1 MTKITLD
8 EKACLKDRLT
18 LQEALIAV
26 AANMGDFKNTFKNM
40 VARGILDKDSSSLS
54 PEWKTV
60 VSKFTDTGEDHLRQ
74 LTAKMRECYPKGQKP
89 GTVFYFRCNEREIMQ
104 KLKKFFEVYGEYSDE
119 QIVNATKKF
128 VASFRGN
135 YTMMPLIK
143 YFISKNKKVM
153 DEDGEN
159 HVVEL
164 SELASILENMDDD
177 ADIPEVQNSEDWLM
191 NSRN

>member
-1 MTKITLD
+1 MKITLD

-26 AANMGDFKNTFKNM
+26 AASMGGFKDALKNM
-40 VARGILDKDSSSLS
+40 TARDILDKDTSNLSS
-54 PEWKTV
+54 EWKTV
-60 VSKFTDTGEDHLRQ
+60 VSKFTDADEEHLMQ
-74 LTAKMRECYPKGQKP
+74 LAVKMQECYPKGLKP
-89 GTVFYFRCNEREIMQ
+89 GTVFYFRSNRREVMQ
-104 KLKKFFEVYGEYSDE
+104 KLKKFFEEYGEYSDE
-119 QIVNATKKF
+119 QIINATKKF

-135 YTMMPLIK
+135 YSLMPLIK
-143 YFISKNKKVM
+143 YFISKEKKVM

-159 HVVEL
+159 HVVKV

-177 ADIPEVQNSEDWLM
+177 ADIPKIQNSEDWLM